1 MTKRPHRAPRTTV
14 LLGTVLDLQ
23 VEHDDMRTTVTHWKG
38 WALLADADS
47 MERAA
52 GRARLFLVPFK
63 VDGPRERQSDDAE
76 DTYWRWHKR
85 NPRKVLQLD
94 VPDTFGAL
102 QGRVL
107 RIGYRSDKWTRRGNA
122 RDYDHDFREGGALA
136 PLIYTNARTLQ
147 GARGACITGGDMRVT
162 ERGID

>member
-1 MTKRPHRAPRTTV
+1 MSKRPHRAPRTTV

-38 WALLADADS
+38 WALLADADA
-47 MERAA
+47 MDRAP
-52 GRARLFLVPFK
+52 GRARLFLAPMIPE
-63 VDGPRERQSDDAE
+63 GRRERQSADAE
-76 DTYWRWHKR
+76 ETYARWHER

-94 VPDTFGAL
+94 VPDEFRNL

-136 PLIYTNARTLQ
+136 PLIYTNTRTLQ

-162 ERGID
+162 EAGID